1 MRMASAPTGRRCH
14 TVVLVGTGPA
24 AAITVRRESDK
35 GADMLDGIDVS
46 EAASALYVA
55 LLEVPAAPRS
65 ELGSMLGGRPWEQPL
80 AELLER
86 GLASELPGRP
96 RRYAA
101 APPHLAIESLIRQ
114 REEELQRT
122 RQEIHNLENRYRASR
137 SGSPAHDVM
146 EIVTTNADT
155 LKRWEQVQWSARV
168 QVRSFD
174 RPPYVSDPLDGNPLE
189 KQLLA
194 AGIAYR
200 SVYQADGY
208 SIPGRPE
215 ALRDLIGHGEQARV
229 VERVPVKM
237 FIADDQLGILPLEW
251 SGATESSVIIHAS
264 SLLDS
269 LIMLFEQVWERAV
282 PVHADGSLP
291 GLGSRPTTE
300 EATLIGLLAA
310 GLTDSSIARQLGAHP
325 RTVQRRVRALL
336 NRLDASS
343 RFQAG
348 LQAGRRGWL

>member
-1 MRMASAPTGRRCH
+1 M
-14 TVVLVGTGPA
+14 PA
-24 AAITVRRESDK
+24 AAHTVRRESDK
-35 GADMLDGIDVS
+35 GADVLGGIDVS
-46 EAASALYVA
+46 EAGCALYLA
-55 LLEVPAAPRS
+55 LLDVPAASRS
-65 ELGSMLGGRPWEQPL
+65 QLRDLLGGRPWEQPL
-80 AELLER
+80 AELQQR
-86 GLASELPGRP
+86 GLVSELPGRP
-96 RRYAA
+96 RRYTA
-101 APPHLAIESLIRQ
+101 APPHLAIEALVRQ
-114 REEELQRT
+114 REEELRRT
-122 RQEIHNLENRYRASR
+122 RRQLSCLEIRYRSSRREPPASQ
-137 SGSPAHDVM
+137 DVV
-146 EIVTTNADT
+146 EVVATNADT
-155 LKRWEQVQWSARV
+155 LRRWEQVQWSARV

-174 RPPYVSDPLDGNPLE
+174 RPPYVSDPLGGNPLE

-200 SVYQADGY
+200 SVYQADGFTM
-208 SIPGRPE
+208 PGRPE
-215 ALRDLIGHGEQARV
+215 ALRGLIGLGEQARV

-251 SGATESSVIIHAS
+251 SGGAESSVIIHAS

-291 GLGSRPTTE
+291 SLGSRPTAE
-300 EATLIGLLAA
+300 EAGLISLLAA

-336 NRLDASS
+336 DRLDASS